1 MQPNLKALRLKM
13 WPRLLKLL
21 LKPARKGR
29 DKYEIKCLL
38 WISEYRKFQKPLNTL
53 DPTEQIK
60 CPQSRSLTLLVKFSY
75 PLGTQRI
82 ASALLALELYLTKRG
97 LSTVEVY

>member
-1 MQPNLKALRLKM
+1 M

-29 DKYEIKCLL
+29 DKYEIKRLL
-38 WISEYRKFQKPLNTL
+38 YISESRKFQKPLNTL
-53 DPTEQIK
+53 GPTEQIK
-60 CPQSRSLTLLVKFSY
+60 CSQSRSLTLLVKFSH

-82 ASALLALELYLTKRG
+82 ASALLSLELYLTKHG
-97 LSTVEVY
+97 LSTMEVY

>member
-29 DKYEIKCLL
+29 DKYEIKRLL
-38 WISEYRKFQKPLNTL
+38 WIS
-53 DPTEQIK
+53 
-60 CPQSRSLTLLVKFSY
+60 
-75 PLGTQRI
+75 
-82 ASALLALELYLTKRG
+82 
-97 LSTVEVY
+97 